1 MPANKM
7 NFDKLWSMLMSSM
20 PMRYV
25 NSISPLS
32 HTIILYFCESL
43 VCLEDFS
50 LTLKVI
56 QQRVDEEGGREVS
69 TKPSGPKYTMESLKP
84 LVEALGSEE
93 NEAEDH
99 ATIRKFIKF
108 VVAPLYVLG
117 DIAVFDNG
125 LLCVFM
131 YLPCKCVLV

>member
-1 MPANKM
+1 M
-7 NFDKLWSMLMSSM
+7 
-20 PMRYV
+20 
-25 NSISPLS
+25 
-32 HTIILYFCESL
+32 
-43 VCLEDFS
+43 
-50 LTLKVI
+50 I
-56 QQRVDEEGGREVS
+56 QQRVDEEGGRGVS

-108 VVAPLYVLG
+108 VVVPLYVLG
-117 DIAVFDNG
+117 DIAVVNNG

-131 YLPCKCVLV
+131 YLPCKCVLA